1 MGLREGEW
9 LLRRGGIHRRKCKQP
24 QSSTFGNVQ
33 LLKRVF
39 VQLTNKRAWCR
50 ASFVPSVAEFPD
62 VHLQLMAVLLK
73 QDGPSLGG
81 KLGLSSGGS
90 RCLVAGTE
98 VARAGSSP
106 SPR

>member
-1 MGLREGEW
+1 MASPK
-9 LLRRGGIHRRKCKQP
+9 RGTPRRKCKQP
-24 QSSTFGNVQ
+24 QSSTRGNVQ
-33 LLKRVF
+33 PPKWVL

-50 ASFVPSVAEFPD
+50 ASFVPSVTEFPD
-62 VHLQLMAVLLK
+62 VHLQLMAALLK
-73 QDGPSLGG
+73 QDGPSLGR

-90 RCLVAGTE
+90 RCPVAGPE